1 MIGSFQAMVGFL
13 KVYGYEDPSSPIGW
27 SISPSVQSILGSFP
41 LLGGFIGA
49 WLCGPMGTIFNRR
62 HALMISAGGTATAV
76 IIMMATTNFGALYFS
91 RILVG
96 ITVNPSRLTVSGG
109 ANTCL
114 STFAQLYI
122 AEVAPAQFRGVMFGF
137 ISWWQSFG
145 VLIGS
150 IVTNSTESIP
160 TKQCYLIPLG
170 LCLIIP
176 GLLIIVLPFF
186 PESPRCHSP
195 FNCSI

>member
-41 LLGGFIGA
+41 LLSGFIGA
-49 WLCGPMGTIFNRR
+49 RLCGPMGTIFNRR
-62 HALMISAGGTATAV
+62 HALMISAGGAV

-96 ITVNPSRLTVSGG
+96 IVVKQSQLIVAGG
-109 ANTCL
+109 ANTCP
-114 STFAQLYI
+114 TFAQLYI

-160 TKQCYLIPLG
+160 TTQCYLIPLG

-176 GLLIIVLPFF
+176 G
-186 PESPRCHSP
+186 ESPRCAPP
-195 FNCSI
+195 FHCPI

>member
-1 MIGSFQAMVGFL
+1 MVGFL

-96 ITVNPSRLTVSGG
+96 IAVNHSQLTVSGG

-176 GLLIIVLPFF
+176 GLLIIILPFF
-186 PESPRCHSP
+186 PESPRCYPP
-195 FNCSI
+195 FHFPI